1 MIKKLIRN
9 MVLLHKFSY
18 FCNLMKVG
26 VKLDLIEVGLGEL
39 IEDLE
44 RKASR
49 ELTWD
54 WRQAMRVLVDKFGA
68 ESGRLRFE
76 GREKGQW
83 MWFCGPYWAVWKDQ
97 RVEFARPPQEDYNYF
112 LFTLVLFLDHKEC
125 ENNKVYDT
133 GLYHICLP
141 HKIEKA
147 K

>member
-9 MVLLHKFSY
+9 MVFLHKFSY
-18 FCNLMKVG
+18 FCNLIKVG
-26 VKLDLIEVGLGEL
+26 SSQTLSRLAWASLSKI
-39 IEDLE
+39 LE

-54 WRQAMRVLVDKFGA
+54 WRLAMRVLVDEFGA

-83 MWFCGPYWAVWKDQ
+83 MWFCRPYWAVWKDQ

-125 ENNKVYDT
+125 ENNRVYDT
-133 GLYHICLP
+133 GLY
-141 HKIEKA
+141 
-147 K
+147 

>member
-49 ELTWD
+49 ELTWN
-54 WRQAMRVLVDKFGA
+54 WRPAMRVLVDKFSA
-68 ESGRLRFE
+68 ETGRLRFE

-83 MWFCGPYWAVWKDQ
+83 M
-97 RVEFARPPQEDYNYF
+97 
-112 LFTLVLFLDHKEC
+112 
-125 ENNKVYDT
+125 
-133 GLYHICLP
+133 
-141 HKIEKA
+141 
-147 K
+147 